1 MGQAIGDILPFAI
14 GVAISPIPIVA
25 VILML
30 FSAKARSNGPA
41 FLLGWILGITV
52 VGVIVL
58 FVSDSGDVD
67 SSEDG
72 SNAAAVVKLLLGLLF
87 FVLAVRQ
94 WRSRPTEGEEPP
106 VPKWMQS
113 IDAVKPLMALGLG
126 ALLSGLNPKNLALVV
141 GATVA
146 IAQAGLS
153 TGDTAITFLVFLVI
167 ACVSIAGPVLYFLIG
182 GESAKK
188 TMDAWKTW
196 LLHHNAA
203 VMTVLFLI
211 FGAKLLG
218 QGIGGLF
225 D

>member
-1 MGQAIGDILPFAI
+1 MGQAIGDILPFATGI
-14 GVAISPIPIVA
+14 AISPIPIVA

-30 FSAKARSNGPA
+30 ISAKARSNGPA

-52 VGVIVL
+52 AGVIVL
-58 FVSDSGDVD
+58 LISDGGDVD

-72 SNAAAVVKLLLGLLF
+72 SNAAAVVKLILGLLF
-87 FVLAVRQ
+87 LVLAMRQ
-94 WRSRPTEGEEPP
+94 WRSRPKEGEEPP

-113 IDAVKPLMALGLG
+113 IDGVKPLMALGLG
-126 ALLSGLNPKNLALVV
+126 ALLSGLNPKNLALVI

-153 TGDTAITFLVFLVI
+153 TEDTAIAFLVFLVL
-167 ACVSIAGPVLYFLIG
+167 ACVSIAGPVLYYLVG
-182 GESAKK
+182 GEGAKK
-188 TMDAWKTW
+188 TMDSWKTW
-196 LLHHNAA
+196 LLHNNAA
-203 VMTVLFLI
+203 VMTVLFLV

>member
-30 FSAKARSNGPA
+30 FSAKARTNGPA
-41 FLLGWILGITV
+41 FLLGWILGITIA
-52 VGVIVL
+52 GVIVL
-58 FVSDSGDVD
+58 FVSDTGDVD
-67 SSEDG
+67 SSDDG
-72 SNAAAVVKLLLGLLF
+72 SNVAAVVKLLLGLLF
-87 FVLAVRQ
+87 LVLALRQ
-94 WRSRPTEGEEPP
+94 WRSRPKEGEEPP
-106 VPKWMQS
+106 TPKWMQS

-153 TGDTAITFLVFLVI
+153 TGDTAIVFIIFLVL
-167 ACVSIAGPVLYFLIG
+167 ACVSIAGPVLYYLVG
-182 GESAKK
+182 GEGAKK
-188 TMDAWKTW
+188 TMDSWKTW
-196 LLHHNAA
+196 LLHNNAA

-211 FGAKLLG
+211 FGAKLVG